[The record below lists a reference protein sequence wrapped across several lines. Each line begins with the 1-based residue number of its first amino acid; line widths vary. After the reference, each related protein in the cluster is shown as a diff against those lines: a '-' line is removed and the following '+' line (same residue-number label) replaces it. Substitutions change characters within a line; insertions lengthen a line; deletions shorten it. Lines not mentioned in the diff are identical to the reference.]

1 MSDPGDTIDSTDE
14 PADTGPHELI
24 YLAAA
29 GEAIMEEMARDD
41 RVVLVGEDIEL
52 YGGGQAVPRFGRER
66 VRSAPISEGGFT
78 GMAIEADDRNA
89 HGLELGGS
97 SRKRHGGRACEQQL
111 ATIPIL

>member
-52 YGGGQAVPRFGRER
+52 YGGHTFNIGAHLKE
-66 VRSAPISEGGFT
+66 EG
-78 GMAIEADDRNA
+78 INPE
-89 HGLELGGS
+89 
-97 SRKRHGGRACEQQL
+97 
-111 ATIPIL
+111 